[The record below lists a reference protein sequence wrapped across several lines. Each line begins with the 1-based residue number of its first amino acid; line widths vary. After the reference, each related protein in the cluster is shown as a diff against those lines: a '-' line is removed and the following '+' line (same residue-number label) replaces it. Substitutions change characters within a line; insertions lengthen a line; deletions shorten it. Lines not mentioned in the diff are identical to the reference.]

1 MSLKLILMRHAK
13 SGWDD
18 PVEDH
23 DRPLNSRGRISAE
36 VMGKWL
42 QAKGHLPQEALV
54 STARRTTETFRGLG
68 IAPQKVKFLSSLYH
82 PSAQGLFA
90 ALRSA
95 TEQTVLMVSHNPG
108 IAEFAELLAKQPPK
122 HERFFDFPTCAT
134 WVCGFDVGR
143 WKDIQ
148 INSGINLDLAIP
160 RELIQ

>member
-108 IAEFAELLAKQPPK
+108 IAEFAELLAKQPP
-122 HERFFDFPTCAT
+122 
-134 WVCGFDVGR
+134 
-143 WKDIQ
+143 
-148 INSGINLDLAIP
+148 
-160 RELIQ
+160 

>member
-82 PSAQGLFA
+82 PSAQVYL
-90 ALRSA
+90 LRSDRRRSKPCLWCLITPA
-95 TEQTVLMVSHNPG
+95 SRNLRNYWQNSPQHTKDFMIFQLVPHGFAGLMSV
-108 IAEFAELLAKQPPK
+108 
-122 HERFFDFPTCAT
+122 
-134 WVCGFDVGR
+134 VG
-143 WKDIQ
+143 KIYK
-148 INSGINLDLAIP
+148 
-160 RELIQ
+160 

>member
-23 DRPLNSRGRISAE
+23 NRPLNSRGRISASHGE
-36 VMGKWL
+36 MV
-42 QAKGHLPQEALV
+42 ARKGTSPQEALV
-54 STARRTTETFRGLG
+54 STARRTTETFNGLG

-82 PSAQGLFA
+82 PSAQGLFI

-108 IAEFAELLAKQPPK
+108 IAEFAELLAKQPPNTK
-122 HERFFDFPTCAT
+122 DFLIFQLVPH
-134 WVCGFDVGR
+134 GFAGLMSVVG
-143 WKDIQ
+143 KIYK
-148 INSGINLDLAIP
+148 
-160 RELIQ
+160 